1 LSKRRARKAQ
11 IVKKTKTK
19 KLLFSKNKEE
29 VTFKKS
35 KRKSYFQKKKGE
47 VIFKNH
53 EKAGK
58 SKAREMR
65 MKKLRLSI
73 TRSLGGLFG
82 KVYSS

>member
-1 LSKRRARKAQ
+1 VHEKKQ

-19 KLLFSKNKEE
+19 KLLFSKNKE
-29 VTFKKS
+29 K
-35 KRKSYFQKKKGE
+35 

-58 SKAREMR
+58 RKAREMR